1 LVSVTPRNANALSAL
16 NSDPGSFGS
25 ENTMVVLSGG
35 SSFSGRRPMT
45 MKRVMLSLKS
55 WMDVASGVRPKI
67 SPARADAIAAV
78 SVSLPSCTI
87 LALPAVSY
95 VAMISTPVSVRRKR
109 SHCASACGC
118 E

>member
-1 LVSVTPRNANALSAL
+1 M
-16 NSDPGSFGS
+16 NSDPASFGS
-25 ENTMVVLSGG
+25 EKTIVVLSGG
-35 SSFSGRRPMT
+35 VSDSGRRPMT
-45 MKRVMLSLKS
+45 MNRVMLSLKS
-55 WMDVASGVRPKI
+55 WMDDASGDRPKI

-78 SVSLPSCTI
+78 SVSWPSDTI

-95 VAMISTPVSVRRKR
+95 VAMISMPDSVRRKR